1 MIGIPAPKQQ
11 MKVYVSRIKEN
22 KKTNLHM
29 YVTCKLFDIMTLN
42 FWVGKFQICI
52 GTTKSSWN
60 DPSSRRSNT
69 TPPAK
74 VIFNK
79 NSSER

>member
-1 MIGIPAPKQQ
+1 
-11 MKVYVSRIKEN
+11 
-22 KKTNLHM
+22 M

-60 DPSSRRSNT
+60 DPSSRRFNT
-69 TPPAK
+69 TK

-79 NSSER
+79 NSFER

>member
-1 MIGIPAPKQQ
+1 
-11 MKVYVSRIKEN
+11 
-22 KKTNLHM
+22 M

-52 GTTKSSWN
+52 GTTKSSWT
-60 DPSSRRSNT
+60 DPSSRRSNTT